1 MASSSP
7 TFGTDEILWYD
18 NGKWGEAGYALANPN
33 GKTWTNNGVLANRS
47 PIWALAV
54 EVFVR
59 YEGDAQPGLP
69 VRGHALALQNPMCS
83 PGLQDARSDVEASV
97 FNEGESPEFSPSP
110 QLGGDHFQGLDQSP
124 QRSR

>member
-1 MASSSP
+1 MASTSP

-33 GKTWTNNGVLANRS
+33 GKTWTNNFVLANRT
-47 PIWALAV
+47 PIWAMAI
-54 EVFVR
+54 EVNVR

-69 VRGHALALQNPMCS
+69 MRGHAFALEHSTCGP
-83 PGLQDARSDVEASV
+83 PTRDAPSDGEASTLG
-97 FNEGESPEFSPSP
+97 ESESPEFRPSP
-110 QLGGDHFQGLDQSP
+110 RLGGDHFQGLDQSP